1 MTMADAPTNEAGLSG
16 TVPLYRNV
24 EPLNRERHKTFGVN
38 VIEKP
43 FTFLQDWHFVPAVAT
58 EFATACG
65 SYPIVFL
72 GEKRMPVIVMGLR
85 QGSNLFVKD
94 DGNFDD
100 DHYVP
105 AYVRRYPFV
114 SAANPDDQPSTV
126 CIDVAAEF
134 VVSENAERPF
144 FDEAG
149 EPTQYTQQAVDYVSA
164 FERDAKTTEAFVE
177 RMVAL
182 DLFEKKEVK
191 VANPQDPENP
201 ATVAEY
207 WGVSEEKFANLPAE
221 KLVELRESGDLVA
234 VISHLI
240 SLQRW
245 ERILRR
251 TSAAAAAA
259 S

>member
-1 MTMADAPTNEAGLSG
+1 MADAATNEARLSG

-24 EPLNRERHKTFGVN
+24 EPLNRQRHKTYGVN
-38 VIEKP
+38 VIDQP
-43 FTFLQDWHFVPAVAT
+43 FSFLKEWHFVPSVAM
-58 EFATACG
+58 EFASACG

-72 GEKRMPVIVMGLR
+72 GEKKMPVIVMGLR

-94 DGNFDD
+94 DGNFDE

-126 CIDVAAEF
+126 CIDVEAEF
-134 VVSENAERPF
+134 VVTENPERPF
-144 FDEAG
+144 FDEDG
-149 EPTQYTQQAVDYVSA
+149 EPTEYTQQAVDYVSA
-164 FERDAKTTEAFVE
+164 FERDAKATEAFVE
-177 RMVAL
+177 RLNAL

-191 VANPQDPENP
+191 VANPQDADNP

-207 WGVSEEKFANLPAE
+207 WGVSEEKFSALPGD
-221 KLVELRESGDLVA
+221 KLVEMRESGDLVA

-251 TSAAAAAA
+251 TSAAAA